1 MDSEAEEQ
9 VVYSRLRLSY
19 SNTQELYDEQ
29 AEIKIGLAEVKTLD
43 PISDESKSNMKHL
56 KGALADHIH
65 QEETD
70 LSAAIRNDCSIEQQ
84 QLATDFKDA
93 KQQLQTKNT

>member
-29 AEIKIGLAEVKTLD
+29 AEIKIGLAEVKTLED
-43 PISDESKSNMKHL
+43 RKSVV
-56 KGALADHIH
+56 
-65 QEETD
+65 
-70 LSAAIRNDCSIEQQ
+70 
-84 QLATDFKDA
+84 
-93 KQQLQTKNT
+93 